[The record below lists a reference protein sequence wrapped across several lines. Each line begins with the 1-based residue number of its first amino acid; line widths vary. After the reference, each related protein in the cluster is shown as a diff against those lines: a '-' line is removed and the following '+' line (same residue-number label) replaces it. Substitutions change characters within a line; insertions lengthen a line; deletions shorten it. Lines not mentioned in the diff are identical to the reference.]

1 MRRTTRG
8 WLALMGGLAMMT
20 ALLGAAD
27 GAQAATHA
35 ARPAANVT
43 SPPCGSDPFTIT
55 PNQNLS
61 TTLYASGSTLL
72 FSAFNVNSFC
82 QGGKG
87 GDIVYDVSSGAPGSC
102 LALNSTTGKV
112 YLHSPAACLSDNPPS
127 YVQWGFGNVGNGS
140 IVEIESHWDPSQS
153 QPGWCLYDING
164 AAEWSA
170 CNPNSRDDT
179 FLAV

>member
-20 ALLGAAD
+20 ALLGATG

-43 SPPCGSDPFTIT
+43 SSPCNGGSFSIS
-55 PNQNLS
+55 PNLNIS

-72 FSAFNVNSFC
+72 FSAFNVDSFC
-82 QGGKG
+82 GGG
-87 GDIVYDVSSGAPGSC
+87 NGEIYDVSSGAPGSC

-112 YLHSPAACLSDNPPS
+112 YLHSPAACLSGNPPS
-127 YVQWGFGNVGNGS
+127 YVQWIFRYVGNGS
-140 IVEIESHWDPSQS
+140 LMEFVSAWNLTSS
-153 QPGWCLYDING
+153 SSFCLYDING

-170 CNPNSRDDT
+170 CNANSRDDT
-179 FLAV
+179 FFSV